1 MCRQGSNAMK
11 GIALVLT
18 GLSAA
23 FLMTGCANPEAY
35 YRKIMDS
42 EVGVL
47 NGRGL
52 MDKYGPPA
60 RIDRLDG
67 SEYWTYTE
75 DLGTVSVGSGT
86 SYSSGSAFASS
97 AAPGSAQTS
106 GYSVGYGS
114 AVSATRSSKD
124 EFTYELNKAGT
135 VVAYRFTMRRPAY
148 FKAYSSR
155 TGAFDAPSTGK
166 PAPEASGPSQD

>member
-1 MCRQGSNAMK
+1 MK
-11 GIALVLT
+11 SFISLVAASVAALV
-18 GLSAA
+18 AA
-23 FLMTGCANPEAY
+23 GCANPEAY

-47 NGRGL
+47 NRRGL
-52 MDKYGPPA
+52 MDKYGPPT

-75 DLGTVSVGSGT
+75 DLGTVSFGSGT
-86 SYSSGSAFASS
+86 SYSSGSALAASTV
-97 AAPGSAQTS
+97 PGVAQAS

-114 AVSATRSSKD
+114 SVGATRSSKD

-135 VVAYRFTMRRPAY
+135 VVAYRFTIRRPAY

-155 TGAFDAPSTGK
+155 TGAFDTPSAGRAAPQGS
-166 PAPEASGPSQD
+166 SSSQRD